1 MTSLIVFLCV
11 ILIVV
16 VLVQIGRVT
25 ELTAQIKGERETLR
39 DNSKW
44 NAWLSLLFVI
54 VFLVAV
60 FISAWDYKNVMLGYG
75 PLKSASIHGE
85 VLDDLFNLTLFF
97 TGIVFVGTQ
106 IALFYFAFKYR
117 YREGQKVK
125 FMPHDNRL
133 EVWWTAIPAVVMTL
147 LVVRGLNAWNTV
159 MADVK
164 EGEDYMEIEAT
175 GQQFNW
181 IIRYPG
187 PDGKL
192 GTRDYKMTTANN
204 PLGQDFR
211 DPKNWDDI
219 TPGQELYLPVGKKVR
234 VRITAKD
241 VLHNFFLP
249 QFRVKMDAVPGM
261 PTYFVFTPVKTT
273 AEFRNELKKYPEYN
287 EPFDPADPKGPKR
300 WEKFD
305 YELACAEL
313 CGKGHYSMR
322 RVFKIVSQEEFD
334 AWYAKQESFYKTQI
348 RGKEDDPNRGKYL
361 NQDEFLTTVKKAAE
375 STTATDKTL
384 QFRAVTFET
393 GSTKLTAE
401 SHEELDYLVSSLTA
415 IPGISLEVA
424 GHTDNV
430 GEPEA
435 NKKLSEQRATEVV
448 SYLTARG
455 VAASRLHPVG
465 YGEAKPLVPNDSPDN
480 RAKNRRTE
488 FTILGGKN
496 L

>member
-1 MTSLIVFLCV
+1 
-11 ILIVV
+11 
-16 VLVQIGRVT
+16 
-25 ELTAQIKGERETLR
+25 
-39 DNSKW
+39 
-44 NAWLSLLFVI
+44 
-54 VFLVAV
+54 
-60 FISAWDYKNVMLGYG
+60 
-75 PLKSASIHGE
+75 
-85 VLDDLFNLTLFF
+85 
-97 TGIVFVGTQ
+97 
-106 IALFYFAFKYR
+106 
-117 YREGQKVK
+117 
-125 FMPHDNRL
+125 
-133 EVWWTAIPAVVMTL
+133 
-147 LVVRGLNAWNTV
+147 
-159 MADVK
+159 
-164 EGEDYMEIEAT
+164 
-175 GQQFNW
+175 
-181 IIRYPG
+181 
-187 PDGKL
+187 
-192 GTRDYKMTTANN
+192 MTTANN

-241 VLHNFFLP
+241 VLHSFFLP